1 MTPADRYRAKAAEY
15 AAQARSE
22 TITPTFRVACKR
34 LTKSYLDLA
43 ELAERN
49 SLTNIVYETPT
60 VSAEGESVDFE
71 NVRFT
76 RQ

>member
-22 TITPTFRVACKR
+22 TITPTFRAECER
-34 LTKSYLDLA
+34 LAKSYFDLA

-49 SLTNIVYETPT
+49 SLTNIVYETPD
-60 VSAEGESVDFE
+60 VSTEGDGKAD
-71 NVRFT
+71 
-76 RQ
+76 

>member
-15 AAQARSE
+15 AAQAHSK

-60 VSAEGESVDFE
+60 VSAEDGGKVD
-71 NVRFT
+71 
-76 RQ
+76 